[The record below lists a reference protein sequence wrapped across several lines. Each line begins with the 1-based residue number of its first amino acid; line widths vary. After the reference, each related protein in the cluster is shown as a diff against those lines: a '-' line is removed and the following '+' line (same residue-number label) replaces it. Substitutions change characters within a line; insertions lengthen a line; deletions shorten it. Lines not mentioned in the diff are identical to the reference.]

1 MKVIMVK
8 VIDSLMYSSSLSRLG
23 PLMAKKTK
31 TNGKFKVSE
40 ESDPQMDDTTDI
52 AEVQSKPFIKSLSL
66 LKLNHLSESHEL
78 EIVSYGE
85 DLLSQLQDLQCHLL
99 MGDISYEDLEVLDN
113 TFQRLPESLPAMSK
127 DLQDIVNNIQV
138 RVAVELA
145 KFHRTSTK

>member
-1 MKVIMVK
+1 MVK

-31 TNGKFKVSE
+31 TNGKFNVSE
-40 ESDPQMDDTTDI
+40 DSDLQMDDTTDI

-66 LKLNHLSESHEL
+66 LKLSHLSQSQEL
-78 EIVSYGE
+78 EIVTYGE
-85 DLLSQLQDLQCHLL
+85 DLLAQLQDLQCHLL